1 MLREFAEWLSRT
13 ELSQLFTDTNRFE
26 MWLLI
31 PLSQTIHTLALG
43 FVLIAAGVLNLRML
57 GVVATG
63 QPYAKLS
70 NQLVPW
76 VWAGLA
82 ACLVTGLL
90 QTIAEPSREIM
101 NLYFRL
107 KLIGLVFVVTVT
119 YVFAAR
125 VKNDPMY
132 WELSESRHATAK
144 VLAAV
149 ALAVWVGIA
158 VAGRWIAYFGGIES

>member
-1 MLREFAEWLSRT
+1 MLQEFAEWLSRT

-26 MWLLI
+26 MWLVV

-43 FVLIAAGVLNLRML
+43 FVLIAVGVLNLRML

-76 VWAGLA
+76 VWVGLA
-82 ACLVTGLL
+82 ACLVTGVL
-90 QTIAEPSREIM
+90 QTIAEPTREIM

-107 KLIGLVFVVTVT
+107 KLLGLVFVITVT
-119 YVFAAR
+119 YVFATR
-125 VKNDPMY
+125 VKDNPMY
-132 WELSESRHATAK
+132 WEQSESRHVTAK
-144 VLAAV
+144 VLAAA

-158 VAGRWIAYFGGIES
+158 VAGRWIAYFGNIES